1 MIHRTKVF
9 ARKIKH
15 NQRKITKMKFETN
28 AEAGTITFRGGVGDF
43 ENHIGSNDF
52 MDALSDHAGGDV
64 TIHLDSEGG
73 SVVDGISIY
82 NQIRNYPGKVTV
94 HIDSLAASIATVISS
109 AADHVIINS
118 TGRMMVHSAWTVAMG
133 NAKDFRGMVNILEQM
148 DRDIASVY
156 AARSE
161 KSEDEW
167 LEIMAAETWYTAED
181 ALAAGLVDEVNE
193 IKPTKKAP
201 AAAKAEANVS
211 SIGPVWKAKIEATAR
226 RIRLKSRSN

>member
-1 MIHRTKVF
+1 
-9 ARKIKH
+9 
-15 NQRKITKMKFETN
+15 MKFETN
-28 AEAGTITFRGGVGDF
+28 PEAGTITVRGGIGDF

-52 MDALSDHAGGDV
+52 MDALAEHAGEDI

-82 NQIRNYPGKVTV
+82 NQIRNYSGKVTV

-109 AADHVIINS
+109 AADHVVINS

-133 NAKDFRGMVNILEQM
+133 NAKDFKGMVEILEQM

-167 LEIMAAETWYTAED
+167 LEIMAAETWYSAQD

-193 IKPTKKAP
+193 IKPNKKKPYAQLQEEP
-201 AAAKAEANVS
+201 KAS
-211 SIGPVWKAKIEATAR
+211 TIGPVWRAKMEATAR
-226 RIRLKSRSN
+226 RIRLKAR